1 MQILTKPQVTPL
13 LGIKPRMAA
22 RLMRRLGA
30 REVVGGGLV
39 LPESA
44 LNEWLLGHIA
54 EKIYQAPK
62 NYDPLDARIVDTT
75 VKVLTA
81 LEAMGLIKL
90 NPDFIPSAI
99 KKHGE
104 RKVKLPELAGL
115 RAG

>member
-1 MQILTKPQVTPL
+1 MQILTKPQVTTL
-13 LGIKPRMAA
+13 LGIKPRTAA

-30 REVVGGGLV
+30 REVGGGLV

-44 LNEWLLGHIA
+44 LNEWLLGPIA

-62 NYDPLDARIVDTT
+62 NYDPLDARIIETT

-104 RKVKLPELAGL
+104 RKVQLPELAGL